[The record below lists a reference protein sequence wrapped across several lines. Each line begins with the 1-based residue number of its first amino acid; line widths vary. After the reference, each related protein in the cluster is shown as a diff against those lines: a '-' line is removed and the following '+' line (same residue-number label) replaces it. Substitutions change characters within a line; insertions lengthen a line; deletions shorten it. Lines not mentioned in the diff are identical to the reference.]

1 MHIGRRTSVY
11 RRQIILGN
19 GLAGRTFHRAALHYL
34 RARPQCRAHFTAM
47 SEPRQ
52 GAFHLTNTLTR
63 KKEEFVPLNPPHV
76 GLYVCGPTVYSDVH
90 LGNVRS
96 FLTFDVLYRWLSN
109 LGYKVRYVRNIT
121 DVGHL
126 VGDVDEGEDKIA
138 KRARLEQLEPME
150 IVQKYTNGFH
160 DVMRMFNILPPSIEP
175 TATGHLIEQ
184 IEMVKRIIAS
194 GYGYEANGSV
204 YFDVPRY
211 AEKHPYGELSG
222 RKIDELITNTR
233 DTEGMD
239 EKRSPLDFAIWK
251 RAEAQHLMKWPSPWG
266 EGFPGWHLECSAMST
281 KYLGHTFDIHGGG
294 MDLKFPHH
302 ECEIAQSV
310 AADGK
315 PPVRYWMHGNM
326 LTVNGR
332 KMAKSEGNGFTPEEL
347 ISGNHKLLE
356 RGYSAMTVR
365 FFMLQC
371 HYASTLDF
379 SNAAMQAA
387 EKGLERL
394 MAAVDVLEKL
404 KPGSHDDADIAALE
418 QRCHAAMNDDLNTP
432 VMIAELF
439 EGVRII
445 NSAHDGKL
453 SLTAASIERLRG
465 LHNTMVFQVLGMRRE
480 DAAKG
485 DDSALDGLVQEFI
498 RQRAAAKARKDFAE
512 SDRIR
517 DHLAALGIVLKDTKE
532 GTTWERA

>member
-1 MHIGRRTSVY
+1 MSD
-11 RRQIILGN
+11 
-19 GLAGRTFHRAALHYL
+19 L
-34 RARPQCRAHFTAM
+34 RKGP
-47 SEPRQ
+47 
-52 GAFHLTNTLTR
+52 FHLTNTLTR
-63 KKEEFVPLNPPHV
+63 TKEEFVPLRPPHV

-96 FLTFDVLYRWLSN
+96 FLTFDVLFRWLGH

-126 VGDVDEGEDKIA
+126 VGDIDEGEDKIA

-160 DVMRMFNILPPSIEP
+160 DVMRLFNILSPSIEP

-184 IEMVKRIIAS
+184 IGMVERIIKS

-204 YFDVPRY
+204 YFDVPKF
-211 AEKHPYGELSG
+211 AEKHAYGELSG
-222 RKIDELITNTR
+222 RRIDELLSNTR
-233 DTEGMD
+233 DTEGQD

-251 RAEAQHLMKWPSPWG
+251 KAEPQHLMKWPSPWG

-281 KYLGHTFDIHGGG
+281 KYLGQTFDIHGGG

-310 AADGK
+310 AADGIA
-315 PPVRYWMHGNM
+315 PVRYWMHGNM

-347 ISGNHKLLE
+347 LTGNHKLLE
-356 RGYSAMTVR
+356 KGYSAMTVR

-394 MAAVDVLEKL
+394 MAAMDTLEKL
-404 KPGSHDDADIAALE
+404 KPGASDASDIDALE
-418 QRCHAAMNDDLNTP
+418 QRCYAAMNDDLNTP

-439 EGVRII
+439 EGVRTI
-445 NSAHDGKL
+445 NSVHDGKV
-453 SLTAASIERLRG
+453 SLTAASIEQLKG
-465 LHNTMVFQVLGMRRE
+465 LYKTMVFDVLGLRPE
-480 DAAKG
+480 TSDTSDDAT
-485 DDSALDGLVQEFI
+485 LDGLVQAFI
-498 RQRAAAKARKDFAE
+498 RMRAEAKARKDYAAG
-512 SDRIR
+512 DRIR
-517 DHLAALGIVLKDTKE
+517 EQLSALGITLKDTKD

>member
-1 MHIGRRTSVY
+1 M
-11 RRQIILGN
+11 
-19 GLAGRTFHRAALHYL
+19 A
-34 RARPQCRAHFTAM
+34 
-47 SEPRQ
+47 EPRK
-52 GAFHLTNTLTR
+52 GPFLITNTLTR
-63 KKEEFVPLNPPHV
+63 RKEEFVPLRPPHV

-90 LGNVRS
+90 LGNVRT
-96 FLTFDVLYRWLSN
+96 FLSFDVLFRWLTFI
-109 LGYKVRYVRNIT
+109 GYKVRYVRNIT

-160 DVMRMFNILPPSIEP
+160 DVMRLFNILPPSIEP

-184 IEMVKRIIAS
+184 IEMVKRIIGS
-194 GYGYEANGSV
+194 GFGYEANGSV
-204 YFDVPRY
+204 YFDVPAF
-211 AEKHPYGELSG
+211 AEKHAYGELSG
-222 RKIDELITNTR
+222 RRTDELLANTR

-251 RAEAQHLMKWPSPWG
+251 KADPTHLMKWPSPWG

-281 KYLGHTFDIHGGG
+281 KYLGQTFDIHGGG

-310 AADGK
+310 AADGAA
-315 PPVRYWMHGNM
+315 PVRYWMHGNM

-347 ISGNHKLLE
+347 LTGNHQLLE
-356 RGYSAMTVR
+356 KGYSAMTVR

-379 SNAAMQAA
+379 SNAAMQAS

-394 MAAVDVLEKL
+394 MKAMALLPRL
-404 KPGSHDDADIAALE
+404 KPSAADDADIAALE
-418 QRCHAAMNDDLNTP
+418 QRCFDAMNDDLNTP

-439 EGVRII
+439 EAVRII
-445 NSAHDGKL
+445 NSVYDGKL
-453 SLTAASIERLRG
+453 ALTAGSIERLQHLMRS
-465 LHNTMVFQVLGMRRE
+465 MVRDVLGIRDE
-480 DAAKG
+480 AAPTG
-485 DDSALDGLVQEFI
+485 GASDGALDALVQEFI
-498 RQRAAAKARKDFAE
+498 RLRAVAKAARDFAT

-517 DHLAALGIVLKDTKE
+517 DQLAAAGILLKDTKE
-532 GTTWERA
+532 GTTWERS

>member
-1 MHIGRRTSVY
+1 
-11 RRQIILGN
+11 
-19 GLAGRTFHRAALHYL
+19 
-34 RARPQCRAHFTAM
+34 M
-47 SEPRQ
+47 SASSP
-52 GAFHLTNTLTR
+52 GPFFLTNTLTR
-63 KKEEFVPLNPPHV
+63 RKEEFKPLRPPHV

-96 FLTFDVLYRWLSN
+96 FLTFDVLYRWLTQ

-126 VGDVDEGEDKIA
+126 VDDVDHGEDKIA

-160 DVMRMFNILPPSIEP
+160 DVMRLFNILPPSIEP

-184 IEMVKRIIAS
+184 IEMVKRILAS

-204 YFDVPRY
+204 YFDVPSF

-222 RKIDELITNTR
+222 RKIDELLTNTR

-251 RAEAQHLMKWPSPWG
+251 KAEPQHLMKWPSPWG

-281 KYLGHTFDIHGGG
+281 KYLGQTFDIHGGG

-310 AADGK
+310 AADGQA
-315 PPVRYWMHGNM
+315 PVRYWMHGNM

-347 ISGNHKLLE
+347 LTGNHKLLE
-356 RGYSAMTVR
+356 KGYSAMTVR

-379 SNAAMQAA
+379 SNAAMQAS

-394 MAAVDVLEKL
+394 MKAMTLLPKL
-404 KPGSHDDADIAALE
+404 KASDADEADIAALE

-439 EGVRII
+439 EAVRII
-445 NSAHDGKL
+445 NSVNDGKL
-453 SLTAASIERLRG
+453 NLTTTSIEKLHGLMHTMVHEVLGLRAEAADAKGEDNALDALVGECIRLR
-465 LHNTMVFQVLGMRRE
+465 VE
-480 DAAKG
+480 AKG
-485 DDSALDGLVQEFI
+485 
-498 RQRAAAKARKDFAE
+498 RKDFAT
-512 SDRIR
+512 SDAIR
-517 DHLAALGIVLKDTKE
+517 DRLAAIGIILKDTKE

>member
-1 MHIGRRTSVY
+1 MAEQLKGPLY
-11 RRQIILGN
+11 
-19 GLAGRTFHRAALHYL
+19 
-34 RARPQCRAHFTAM
+34 
-47 SEPRQ
+47 
-52 GAFHLTNTLTR
+52 LTNTLSR
-63 KKEEFVPLNPPHV
+63 KKEEFIPLNPPHV

-96 FLTFDVLYRWLSN
+96 FLTFDILFRWLN
-109 LGYKVRYVRNIT
+109 FLGYKVRYVRNIT

-126 VGDVDEGEDKIA
+126 VGDLDEGEDKIA
-138 KRARLEQLEPME
+138 KRALLEQLEPME

-160 DVMRMFNILPPSIEP
+160 DVMRLFNILPPSIEP

-204 YFDVPRY
+204 YFDVPGF
-211 AEKHPYGELSG
+211 AEKHEYGKLSG
-222 RKIDELITNTR
+222 RKIDELLANTR
-233 DTEGMD
+233 DTEGME

-281 KYLGHTFDIHGGG
+281 KYLGLTFDIHGGG

-315 PPVRYWMHGNM
+315 APVRYWMHGNM

-347 ISGNHKLLE
+347 LTGNHKLLE
-356 RGYSAMTVR
+356 KGYSAMTVR

-379 SNAAMQAA
+379 SNAAMQAS

-394 MAAVDVLEKL
+394 MSALANLPKLKAGAKDDVDV
-404 KPGSHDDADIAALE
+404 AALE
-418 QRCHAAMNDDLNTP
+418 QRCYAAMNDDLNTP

-439 EGVRII
+439 EGARII
-445 NSAHDGKL
+445 NSVRDGK
-453 SLTAASIERLRG
+453 
-465 LHNTMVFQVLGMRRE
+465 QVLTQPGIDRLKQLME
-480 DAAKG
+480 QMVYDVLGLQQEQVVGG
-485 DDSALDGLVQEFI
+485 DDKALEGLVQEFI
-498 RQRAAAKARKDFAE
+498 RMRAEAKAAKDYATG
-512 SDRIR
+512 DRIR
-517 DHLAALGIVLKDTKE
+517 EQLSALGITIMDTKE
-532 GTTWERA
+532 GTTWERV

>member
-1 MHIGRRTSVY
+1 
-11 RRQIILGN
+11 
-19 GLAGRTFHRAALHYL
+19 
-34 RARPQCRAHFTAM
+34 M
-47 SEPRQ
+47 SNLQKGPLY
-52 GAFHLTNTLTR
+52 LTNTLTR
-63 KKEEFVPLNPPHV
+63 KKEEFIPLRPPHV

-90 LGNVRS
+90 LGNVRT
-96 FLTFDVLYRWLSN
+96 FTTFDLLYRWLTH

-160 DVMRMFNILPPSIEP
+160 DVMRLFNVLSPSIEP

-184 IEMVKRIIAS
+184 IEMVKRIIES

-204 YFDVPRY
+204 YFDVPKY
-211 AEKHPYGELSG
+211 ARRHAYGELSG

-233 DTEGMD
+233 DTEGME

-281 KYLGHTFDIHGGG
+281 KYLGQTFDIHGGG

-310 AADGK
+310 AADGHA
-315 PPVRYWMHGNM
+315 PVRYWMHGNM

-347 ISGNHKLLE
+347 LTGNHKLLE
-356 RGYSAMTVR
+356 KGYSAMTVR

-379 SNAAMQAA
+379 SNAAMQAS

-394 MAAVDVLEKL
+394 MAAMGILEKL
-404 KPGSHDDADIAALE
+404 KPANNADPAQDDAVRALA
-418 QRCHAAMNDDLNTP
+418 QRCHTAMNDDLNSP

-439 EGVRII
+439 EAVRLI
-445 NSAHDGKL
+445 NSANDGKVAL
-453 SLTAASIERLRG
+453 GATAIEELRT
-465 LHNTMVFQVLGMRRE
+465 LMKAMVFDVLGLLTE
-480 DAAKG
+480 AAATG
-485 DDSALDGLVQEFI
+485 DDTALDGLVQEFI
-498 RQRAAAKARKDFAE
+498 RMRAEAKARKDFAT
-512 SDRIR
+512 SDRVR
-517 DHLAALGIVLKDTKE
+517 DQLAALGIVLKDTKE
-532 GTTWERA
+532 GTTWQRA

>member
-1 MHIGRRTSVY
+1 MPAPSPGPLYI
-11 RRQIILGN
+11 
-19 GLAGRTFHRAALHYL
+19 
-34 RARPQCRAHFTAM
+34 
-47 SEPRQ
+47 
-52 GAFHLTNTLTR
+52 TNTLTR
-63 KKEEFVPLNPPHV
+63 RKEEFGPLRPPHV

-90 LGNVRS
+90 LGNVRTFLS
-96 FLTFDVLYRWLSN
+96 FDMLYRWLTY

-138 KRARLEQLEPME
+138 RRARLEQLEPME

-160 DVMRMFNILPPSIEP
+160 DVMRLFNILSPSIEP

-184 IEMVKRIIAS
+184 IEMVKRIIGS

-204 YFDVPRY
+204 YFDVPKF
-211 AEKHPYGELSG
+211 AEKHAYGELSG
-222 RKIDELITNTR
+222 RKIDELLANTR
-233 DTEGMD
+233 DTEGME

-281 KYLGHTFDIHGGG
+281 KYLGQTFDIHGGG

-310 AADGK
+310 AADGHA
-315 PPVRYWMHGNM
+315 PVRYWMHGNM

-347 ISGNHKLLE
+347 LTGNHKLLE
-356 RGYSAMTVR
+356 KGYSAMTVR

-379 SNAAMQAA
+379 SNAAMQAS

-394 MAAVDVLEKL
+394 MTAMDTLEKL
-404 KPGSHDDADIAALE
+404 RPATNADAAQEQAVRALA
-418 QRCHAAMNDDLNTP
+418 QRCHAAMNDDLNSP

-439 EGVRII
+439 EAVRLI
-445 NSAHDGKL
+445 NSANDGKVAL
-453 SLTAASIERLRG
+453 GATAIEDLRALMKAMVFDVLGLRTETAA
-465 LHNTMVFQVLGMRRE
+465 
-480 DAAKG
+480 AG
-485 DDSALDGLVQEFI
+485 DDTALDGLVQEFI
-498 RQRAAAKARKDFAE
+498 RMRAEAKARKDFAA
-512 SDRIR
+512 SDRVR
-517 DHLAALGIVLKDTKE
+517 DQLASLGIVLKDTKE
-532 GTTWERA
+532 GTTWQRA

>member
-1 MHIGRRTSVY
+1 MSDT
-11 RRQIILGN
+11 
-19 GLAGRTFHRAALHYL
+19 
-34 RARPQCRAHFTAM
+34 RPG
-47 SEPRQ
+47 P
-52 GAFHLTNTLTR
+52 FHLTNTLTR
-63 KKEEFVPLNPPHV
+63 KKEEFKPLDPPHV

-96 FLTFDVLYRWLSN
+96 FLTFDVLYRWLSHI
-109 LGYKVRYVRNIT
+109 GYKVRYVRNIT

-126 VGDVDEGEDKIA
+126 VDDVDHGEDKIA
-138 KRARLEQLEPME
+138 RRARLERLEPME

-160 DVMRMFNILPPSIEP
+160 DVMRLFNILPPSIEP

-184 IEMVKRIIAS
+184 IEMVKRILGS
-194 GYGYEANGSV
+194 GYGYEVNGSV
-204 YFDVPRY
+204 YFDVPRF

-222 RKIDELITNTR
+222 RRIDELIANTR

-239 EKRSPLDFAIWK
+239 EKRSPLDFALWK
-251 RAEAQHLMKWPSPWG
+251 KADPAHLMKWPSPWG

-281 KYLGHTFDIHGGG
+281 KYLGRTFDIHGGG

-310 AADGK
+310 AADGQA
-315 PPVRYWMHGNM
+315 PVRYWMHGNM

-347 ISGNHKLLE
+347 ITGNHKLLE

-365 FFMLQC
+365 FFMLQS
-371 HYASTLDF
+371 HYAGTLDF
-379 SNAAMQAA
+379 SNAALQAA

-394 MAAVDVLEKL
+394 MAAVEALHRL
-404 KPGSHDDADIAALE
+404 KPGDSDQADIAALE
-418 QRCHAAMNDDLNTP
+418 QRCHQAMNDDLNTP

-445 NSAHDGKL
+445 NSVRDGKMA
-453 SLTAASIERLRG
+453 LTASAIERLRS
-465 LHNTMVFQVLGMRRE
+465 LFKTMVHDVLGLLHEEAR
-480 DAAKG
+480 A
-485 DDSALDGLVQEFI
+485 DDDQALDGLVRIFI
-498 RQRAAAKARKDFAE
+498 QQRAEAKARKDFATG
-512 SDRIR
+512 DRIR
-517 DHLAALGIVLKDTKE
+517 DQLAALGIRLVDTKE